1 MKKLNII
8 FDAIL
13 LLISMWGS
21 YYFLQNQGT
30 LFSYYLL
37 MLVLLSLTFLRIH
50 IKNWSW
56 RIIGIY
62 GVSVLLFTDWKL
74 INVLYQ
80 TDTINGAPFFL
91 LTMINLATL
100 LLIYRAFAGSKYSV
114 AKAD

>member
-1 MKKLNII
+1 
-8 FDAIL
+8 
-13 LLISMWGS
+13 
-21 YYFLQNQGT
+21 
-30 LFSYYLL
+30 
-37 MLVLLSLTFLRIH
+37 
-50 IKNWSW
+50 
-56 RIIGIY
+56 
-62 GVSVLLFTDWKL
+62 LLFTDWKL